1 MLERESVCWRD
12 IERARERVVEGQRER
27 AAERERERVAIGRR
41 WAGE

>member
-1 MLERESVCWRD
+1 VLERESVCWRD

-27 AAERERERVAIGRR
+27 AAERERVAIGRR